1 MIPKYLKGILLVG
14 AMTMFV
20 VTCKEKRSG
29 ETILEGSA
37 TILTDETLTPIIED
51 QIAVFESEYNAKIT
65 LVPKSEAEVINAL
78 LKDSVDIA
86 ILSRKLT
93 AEEMSVFERKKIIPK
108 MTKFA
113 TDGIAL
119 IRNKKSNDTLVAL
132 NDVLDFLR
140 GKSVAGIRG
149 LAFDNPNSS
158 TARYLNE
165 LAGVKAVRPEGIFS
179 FHNNE
184 EAIKYIS
191 ENDGMV
197 GVIGLNWL
205 AQPSPVMQ
213 NYMDRISILSVKGKG
228 GDYYSPTQNN
238 IGEGKYPL
246 ARDLFVVNCQGFSG
260 LGMGFASF
268 VAGERGQ
275 RIILKS
281 GLLPAKIPGRKIVI
295 RNSINKEN

>member
-1 MIPKYLKGILLVG
+1 MIPKYLKRIFLIG
-14 AMTMFV
+14 AIIALV
-20 VTCKEKRSG
+20 VTCKEKKSG
-29 ETILEGSA
+29 ETILEGKV

-51 QIAVFESEYNAKIT
+51 QISVFESEYNAKIA
-65 LVPKSEAEVINAL
+65 LVSKSEAEVVNAL
-78 LKDSVDIA
+78 LKDSAHIA

-93 AEEMSVFERKKIIPK
+93 PDEMKVFERKKIIPK
-108 MTKFA
+108 MTRFA

-119 IRNKKSNDTLVAL
+119 IRNRKSNDTLVTL
-132 NDVLDFLR
+132 SDVLDFLR
-140 GKSVAGIRG
+140 GKPVQGIKG

-165 LAGVKAVRPEGIFS
+165 LAGVKTPPSQGIFS

-184 EAIKYIS
+184 EAIKYIA
-191 ENDGMV
+191 ENDGMI

-205 AQPSPVMQ
+205 AQPSPQMQ
-213 NYMDRISILSVKGKG
+213 DYMNRISILSVKGKG
-228 GDYYSPTQNN
+228 NDYYSPTQNN